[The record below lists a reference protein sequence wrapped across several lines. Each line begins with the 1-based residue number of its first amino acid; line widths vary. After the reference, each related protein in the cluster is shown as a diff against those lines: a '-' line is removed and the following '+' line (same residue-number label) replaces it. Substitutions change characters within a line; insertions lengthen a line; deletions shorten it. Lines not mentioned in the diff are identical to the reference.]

1 MLGAIIGDI
10 VGSHYEFN
18 NTKDYNFELFAE
30 PSSYTDDTVMTVAVA
45 RALMYISP
53 VHQVMLLVVTD
64 MPLFSGSSSTYTQE
78 IERVPIR
85 LSST

>member
-30 PSSYTDDTVMTVAVA
+30 PSSYTDDTVMTMAIAWWLLHEQITLCFLLGTVLILVG
-45 RALMYISP
+45 MYLCDRR
-53 VHQVMLLVVTD
+53 QNVTK
-64 MPLFSGSSSTYTQE
+64 
-78 IERVPIR
+78 V
-85 LSST
+85 

>member
-1 MLGAIIGDI
+1 MPVRAAVPLTSKGAATMMRA
-10 VGSHYEFN
+10 S
-18 NTKDYNFELFAE
+18 
-30 PSSYTDDTVMTVAVA
+30 VMPAVA
-45 RALMYISP
+45 RALIYISP

-64 MPLFSGSSSTYTQE
+64 MPLPSGSSSTYTQE